1 MTRRSHP
8 LLKAGLGS
16 ARSYRRLQ
24 LVGQGSQHLV
34 ELGVS
39 QSLALLS
46 SPAAPQKPHLEIGEE
61 ELQDLRLLLEAYI
74 IKIIILSLHFF
85 NLVL

>member
-1 MTRRSHP
+1 MTGRS
-8 LLKAGLGS
+8 LLSLKAGLES
-16 ARSYRRLQ
+16 ARSSRWLQ

-46 SPAAPQKPHLEIGEE
+46 SPAPPQKPHLEIGEE
-61 ELQDLRLLLEAYI
+61 ELQDLRLLLEACI
-74 IKIIILSLHFF
+74 IKIIILSIHFLNVF
-85 NLVL
+85 